1 LTLVFLLYLINIFEY
16 QEAGGVN
23 SALLL
28 ASVGTSSYTASLV
41 NPAMLT
47 QLEKNSV
54 GLVYAKPFQLDLI
67 QYNRIFMN
75 YHNFG
80 IGISRLGQSGYQEY
94 NLSLSAGFSANKNL
108 SYGFM
113 LKGLYLDLAEY
124 GQSFVPA
131 LNIGI
136 SYKINRLEFGSV
148 LENAN
153 NPLDVI
159 GMDIPWAV
167 LAGVIFQ
174 PVKEF
179 LIGLDLHKTAQD
191 ENISIGTELKPLPI
205 LAVRLGTKTNPFII
219 SGGLGVTFKNISLDY
234 AVKFHSQL
242 RETSVISLSFQW

>member
-1 LTLVFLLYLINIFEY
+1 LTLIFLLYLINIFEY

-28 ASVGTSSYTASLV
+28 SSVGTSSYTATLV

-54 GLVYAKPFQLDLI
+54 GLVHTKPFQLDLI

-80 IGISRLGQSGYQEY
+80 LGISRLGQTGYREY
-94 NLSLSAGFSANKNL
+94 NLSLSAGFSVNNNL

-131 LNIGI
+131 LNIGV
-136 SYKINRLEFGSV
+136 SYKIKRLEFDSV
-148 LENAN
+148 IENVN
-153 NPLDVI
+153 NPSDIV

-167 LAGVIFQ
+167 LAGVIFR

-179 LIGLDLHKTAQD
+179 LIGLDLRKTARD
-191 ENISIGTELKPLPI
+191 EDISIGTELKPLPL
-205 LAVRLGTKTNPFII
+205 LAVRLGAKTNPFIV
-219 SGGLGVTFKNISLDY
+219 SGGLGVTFKNTSLDY
-234 AVKFHSQL
+234 AVKSHS
-242 RETSVISLSFQW
+242 